1 MIVVQ
6 EPGELVLAV
15 VTEALDPA
23 PVALESTV
31 VHHGPITATF
41 HVIGASHLV
50 EISVDGS
57 TWFHETLSCLSIPSR
72 SCLLHHD
79 FSDLAD
85 YDAELASLGYRV
97 QVQFSPQK
105 GTLTET
111 ADPSQAR
118 DSIVFAFPPVFDQR
132 PVTRI
137 EWFTDETSL
146 SWTTLH
152 TYPHRVGAT
161 KVTSHSVL
169 RVPAMSGPLPAGT
182 TLGI

>member
-6 EPGELVLAV
+6 EPGELMLAV

-23 PVALESTV
+23 PVALESAV
-31 VHHGPITATF
+31 IQHGPITATF

-50 EISVDGS
+50 GISVDGS
-57 TWFHETLSCLSIPSR
+57 VRFYETLSCLSVPSR
-72 SCLLHHD
+72 SCLLHHG

-97 QVQFSPQK
+97 QVEFSPQK
-105 GTLTET
+105 GVLAET
-111 ADPSQAR
+111 ADPAPSR
-118 DSIVFAFPPVFDQR
+118 DRIAFTFPPVFDQR

-137 EWFTDETSL
+137 GWVTDETSL

-169 RVPAMSGPLPAGT
+169 RVPAMSGPLPAGIT
-182 TLGI
+182 QSI